1 MRVRVL
7 MASLRVEKKITTC
20 VTAKPSHRPHACPSV
35 VIKLKHAQLATEE
48 HSYTMASLSEV
59 RLSDK
64 DRLSTMASTCAG
76 SWRVLSAVPPRCTDS
91 LRCASGTRTG
101 CPCPSSLFVLSKACD
116 SADVGSRRGHRSL
129 VAAPLPLSFE
139 AALCVASTYLCMQ
152 VCMCVCV
159 CE

>member
-20 VTAKPSHRPHACPSV
+20 VTAKPLHRAHARPSV
-35 VIKLKHAQLATEE
+35 VIKLKHAQLAAGE

-76 SWRVLSAVPPRCTDS
+76 SWQVPSAVPPRCTDS
-91 LRCASGTRTG
+91 LRCA
-101 CPCPSSLFVLSKACD
+101 
-116 SADVGSRRGHRSL
+116 
-129 VAAPLPLSFE
+129 
-139 AALCVASTYLCMQ
+139 
-152 VCMCVCV
+152 
-159 CE
+159 